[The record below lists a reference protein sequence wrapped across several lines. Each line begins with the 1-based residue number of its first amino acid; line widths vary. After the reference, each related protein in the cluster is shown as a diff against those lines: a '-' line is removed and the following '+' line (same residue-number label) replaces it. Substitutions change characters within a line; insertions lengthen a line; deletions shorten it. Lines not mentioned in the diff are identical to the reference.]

1 MGSLKPEL
9 MEHFNAVMLTTASR
23 LQSWN
28 VIESHGATQSEANPC
43 DDFGEELLACI
54 ESMPIPQV
62 NVGDIQVITILI
74 VPLLVYVII
83 TEGQCDKEALDS
95 ASDLRQ

>member
-1 MGSLKPEL
+1 MGTLKSKL
-9 MEHFNAVMLTTASR
+9 MEHFNAVILTTASR

-28 VIESHGATQSEANPC
+28 VTESHEATEANPC

-62 NVGDIQVITILI
+62 NAGDIQVITVLI
-74 VPLLVYVII
+74 VPLLVYVIRS
-83 TEGQCDKEALDS
+83 EGQCDKQALGS
-95 ASDLRQ
+95 ASDLR

>member
-1 MGSLKPEL
+1 MATLKPEL

-28 VIESHGATQSEANPC
+28 VTESHGATQSEANPC

-62 NVGDIQVITILI
+62 NVGDIQVITVLI
-74 VPLLVYVII
+74 VPLLVYVIMS
-83 TEGQCDKEALDS
+83 EGQCDTQALGS
-95 ASDLRQ
+95 TSDLRQ